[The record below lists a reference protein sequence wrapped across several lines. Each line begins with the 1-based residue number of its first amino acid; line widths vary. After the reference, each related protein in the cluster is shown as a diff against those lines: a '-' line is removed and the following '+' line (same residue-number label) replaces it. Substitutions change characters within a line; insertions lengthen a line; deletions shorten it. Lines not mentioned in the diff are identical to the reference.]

1 MGNIAAG
8 LLVGTLKTFLTQKF
22 VTKVVILLAEYLASH
37 TKSNFDDRLV
47 ASMKEAA
54 GEQ

>member
-1 MGNIAAG
+1 MKNALAG
-8 LLVGTLKTFLTQKF
+8 LLAGTLKTFLTQKF

-47 ASMKEAA
+47 ATMKDAA

>member
-1 MGNIAAG
+1 MANMALA

-47 ASMKEAA
+47 AAMKEAA
-54 GEQ
+54 GQQ